1 MTGGD
6 DEHMNPPT
14 SPGAQTDLNQ
24 PRKKDA
30 SARWRKLLEDQQAS
44 GLPVSA
50 FCRERGIAAS
60 SLFAWRRR
68 LVGREAVFKP
78 VKIAATSTA
87 AARDCGHDHN
97 DGGGGGGGGEG
108 AIELHLPG
116 KRLLMVRRGF
126 DRQLLVDVIHALEV
140 EAFRP
145 GSPA

>member
-1 MTGGD
+1 VTTGGD
-6 DEHMNPPT
+6 DERMNPPT
-14 SPGAQTDLNQ
+14 SSAAQTDQAQ

-30 SARWRKLLEDQQAS
+30 SARWRKLLKDQQAS

-68 LVGREAVFKP
+68 LADAETVFKP
-78 VKIAATSTA
+78 VTIAATPTP
-87 AARDCGHDHN
+87 ARDD
-97 DGGGGGGGGEG
+97 DGGEG

-116 KRLLMVRRGF
+116 GCLLMVRRGF

-140 EAFRP
+140 AE
-145 GSPA
+145 PARSGASA

>member
-6 DEHMNPPT
+6 DGDMNPAT
-14 SPGAQTDLNQ
+14 SPAAQMDLTQ

-30 SARWRKLLEDQQAS
+30 SARWRKLLEDQEAS

-68 LVGREAVFKP
+68 LAAGEPMFKP
-78 VKIAATSTA
+78 VKIAVTSTPA
-87 AARDCGHDHN
+87 LDD
-97 DGGGGGGGGEG
+97 GGGGEG

-116 KRLLMVRRGF
+116 GRLLMVRRGF
-126 DRQLLVDVIHALEV
+126 DRQLLVDVIHTLEV
-140 EAFRP
+140 ADPSRP
-145 GSPA
+145 GAPA

>member
-1 MTGGD
+1 MARGD
-6 DEHMNPPT
+6 DEDMNAAT
-14 SPGAQTDLNQ
+14 SPAAQTDQSQ

-68 LVGREAVFKP
+68 LACREAVFKP

-87 AARDCGHDHN
+87 AARDCGHD
-97 DGGGGGGGGEG
+97 DDDDDDDGGGEG

-116 KRLLMVRRGF
+116 GRLLMVRRGF

-145 GSPA
+145 GSLA